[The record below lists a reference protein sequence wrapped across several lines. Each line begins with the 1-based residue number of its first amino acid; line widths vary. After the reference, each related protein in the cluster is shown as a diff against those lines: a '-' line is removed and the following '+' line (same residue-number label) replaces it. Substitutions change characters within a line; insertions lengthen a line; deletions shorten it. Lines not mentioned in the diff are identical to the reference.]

1 MELSELVV
9 FNGKLF
15 TFDDRTGIVF
25 EVEKENVTPWVIL
38 QDGDGKSRKGLRN
51 KFPMNPLNYI

>member
-25 EVEKENVTPWVIL
+25 EVDKENVTPWV
-38 QDGDGKSRKGLRN
+38 RKRKTRVSCSLEEIVT
-51 KFPMNPLNYI
+51 LVCYIHI

>member
-9 FNGKLF
+9 FNGKLL

-25 EVEKENVTPWVIL
+25 EVEKANVTPWVIL
-38 QDGDGKSRKGLRN
+38 QDGDGKSSKGILIILHSN
-51 KFPMNPLNYI
+51 ML